1 MQQRNKVRVVIGL
14 WKNEKQKN
22 QVGVPEKREGSR
34 KMSFLLWT
42 FAQFLIF
49 HSLIIYEL
57 YRPTNAKRFTWTSL
71 KENNRTWRHLTRP
84 LSPTVIQN
92 QMQIKRFSVAPFCS
106 RSADSDCQRP
116 CLSRARIKALC
127 KTVIGQRRNKT
138 IDKRMLPIPN
148 IWWWIFFGF

>member
-1 MQQRNKVRVVIGL
+1 M
-14 WKNEKQKN
+14 
-22 QVGVPEKREGSR
+22 EKRKTKKIRWACPKNGKGREKCRFCYELSR
-34 KMSFLLWT
+34 NFFIFL
-42 FAQFLIF
+42 
-49 HSLIIYEL
+49 SLIIYEL
-57 YRPTNAKRFTWTSL
+57 HRPTNAKRFTWTSL

-116 CLSRARIKALC
+116 CLSRARIKALS
-127 KTVIGQRRNKT
+127 KTVIGQRKNKT